1 MSKISTS
8 LAIALIIVSG
18 VLGILIGSFTNPE
31 YKVNM
36 YDKTDMNFGRA
47 DRTLDLRYLNAM
59 ISHHR
64 GAMLLAEQAKNYSN
78 RIEIKELAEKI
89 LTNEPG
95 AIDELYTWKKDW
107 YKDTR
112 KVKDPVVANLGAYDD
127 NFNSLAASDF
137 EANSFINSFVL
148 ESYCNII

>member
-47 DRTLDLRYLNAM
+47 DRTLDLRYLNA
-59 ISHHR
+59 
-64 GAMLLAEQAKNYSN
+64 QN
-78 RIEIKELAEKI
+78 
-89 LTNEPG
+89 
-95 AIDELYTWKKDW
+95 
-107 YKDTR
+107 
-112 KVKDPVVANLGAYDD
+112 V
-127 NFNSLAASDF
+127 
-137 EANSFINSFVL
+137 
-148 ESYCNII
+148 